1 MTQETPQRMFFG
13 PNWLINQTICSV
25 DEVIKMSI
33 NDFNNNAKK
42 DGSDNQNCFLI
53 KFNISA
59 NKTLPDKSIF
69 VIWTN
74 FSSL

>member
-33 NDFNNNAKK
+33 NDFNNNAKRWIRQPK
-42 DGSDNQNCFLI
+42 LFLI